1 MSNEPTPREKPQA
14 PNRQKTK
21 KLELPEIFIFQG
33 MDAERAN
40 EILKGILATPL
51 DQIACVGLE
60 EGEDI
65 RKL

>member
-1 MSNEPTPREKPQA
+1 MSNKPTSQTQPPATK
-14 PNRQKTK
+14 RQKTK

-40 EILKGILATPL
+40 EILKGILATPI
-51 DQIACVGLE
+51 DSVACVGLE